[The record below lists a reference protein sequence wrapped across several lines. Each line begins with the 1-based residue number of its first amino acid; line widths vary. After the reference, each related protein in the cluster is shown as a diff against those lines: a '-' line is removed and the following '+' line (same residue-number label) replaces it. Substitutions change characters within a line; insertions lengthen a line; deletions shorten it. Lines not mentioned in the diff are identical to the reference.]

1 MTNSY
6 FCKMQNNKCG
16 CLRIIEMADFYL
28 AIDNLNFLK
37 GPRSTGETQKQFFSQ
52 CIFFTF
58 AKMVPPLKAK
68 VENFWQPPNQLICL
82 KGTICSAFQTCNDQ
96 FHFESVCK
104 NTTCA
109 KIQKIFESIFK
120 PRSATQL

>member
-1 MTNSY
+1 MH
-6 FCKMQNNKCG
+6 
-16 CLRIIEMADFYL
+16 
-28 AIDNLNFLK
+28 
-37 GPRSTGETQKQFFSQ
+37 FFP
-52 CIFFTF
+52 F

-109 KIQKIFESIFK
+109 KIQKTAKAFLNLEVQLSCETHYHNYSLQLNPTLCLD
-120 PRSATQL
+120 PRRVG